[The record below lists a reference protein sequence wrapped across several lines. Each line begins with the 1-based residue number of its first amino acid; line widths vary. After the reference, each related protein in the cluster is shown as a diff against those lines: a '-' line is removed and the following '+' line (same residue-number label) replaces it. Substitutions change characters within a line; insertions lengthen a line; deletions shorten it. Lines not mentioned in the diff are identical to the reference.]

1 MNTIKALVFVIIM
14 VSLTGCGKFVSVH
27 FKAIDEDGSPVA
39 HAQATVGYS
48 HGYTW
53 TNSGKEYVKKGDTDE
68 LGMHYYS
75 ALVPYRESIIPFM
88 HMDEIEDI
96 FSLFKKEGYYDS
108 RPQYIKDKDVGDG
121 RWVKDSAPMVVLLRK
136 KLNPIPMYA
145 RHTLLSRIDIPVVD
159 KEVGFDLIKFDW
171 VSPYGK
177 GIIADFI
184 FKLERDY
191 KAYNNFTSTL
201 TVTFSNKFDG
211 MQVHEE
217 NREHG
222 SLLRLPRFAP
232 ESGYLP
238 KFQFTKGW
246 DPLKGNQEW
255 NKKENNYF
263 FRVRSEEK
271 NGKFVQAMYGKIHG
285 DIRLDPRGSE
295 KAAIVFKYYLNP
307 DYTRNMEFGRNLFK
321 DQNIGTD

>member
-1 MNTIKALVFVIIM
+1 MKYLLLALIV

-27 FKAIDEDGSPVA
+27 FSAIDEEGAPVPN
-39 HAQATVGYS
+39 AQAIVGYL

-53 TNSGKEYVKKGDTDE
+53 TSSGKEYKKKGETNE

-75 ALVPYRESIIPFM
+75 ALVPYRDGIIPFM

-108 RPQYIKDKDVGDG
+108 RPQYIKDKDVEAG
-121 RWVKDSAPMVVLLRK
+121 RWAKNSTPLIVQFRK

-145 RHTLLSRIDIPVVD
+145 RDTSLSRIDIPVVD

-177 GIIADFI
+177 GIFADFI
-184 FKLERDY
+184 FKLDRDY
-191 KAYNNFTSTL
+191 RAYDNFTSTL
-201 TVTFSNKFDG
+201 TVTFTNKYDG
-211 MQVHEE
+211 MLVHEE
-217 NREHG
+217 NREYG
-222 SLLRLPRFAP
+222 SLLKLPRFAP
-232 ESGYLP
+232 ELGYLP

-246 DPLKGNQEW
+246 DPLNGNQES
-255 NKKENNYF
+255 NKVENNYF

-285 DIRLDPRGSE
+285 DIRFDPRGSE
-295 KAAIVFKYYLNP
+295 TAAIVIRYYLNP

-321 DQNIGTD
+321 GQNVGMD